1 MNNHRRTDVVPLRRT
16 MVTPDVAE
24 ALREA
29 EERALAAGCVL
40 SIGGPHTLSWE
51 GVKND
56 AGPTGCPPH
65 ISMRCTGREIQFKL
79 QRKGSKALGMT
90 QDDVEALWGLL
101 VPLGWTPWT
110 RYPVAGTVGHD
121 VFHYYGPW
129 RPLYDSLLGEGLGEK
144 AWPSLCAAA
153 QLDVGRW
160 GGEREVERFVQAQ
173 LHRMGH
179 PVGPVDGIIGPRT
192 LASMAAAGVG
202 SGMTLSILAD
212 KLAKSTDAAPAKSSR
227 RRGFLSVDGPHE
239 VFGTGGVSVV
249 RNKQGAAITIDG
261 PGRLLVEVR

>member
-1 MNNHRRTDVVPLRRT
+1 MNNHQRTVVVPLRRT

-24 ALREA
+24 SLQEA
-29 EERALAAGCVL
+29 EKRALAADCVL
-40 SIGGPHTLSWE
+40 TVGGPQALSWE
-51 GVKND
+51 AVKND
-56 AGPTGCPPH
+56 AGPTGCPLH
-65 ISMRCTGREIQFKL
+65 LSMRCTGREIQFKL
-79 QRKGSKALGMT
+79 QRKGSKALGMA
-90 QDDVEALWGLL
+90 QGDVEALWGLL

-110 RYPVAGTVGHD
+110 RYPIAGTIGHD

-160 GGEREVERFVQAQ
+160 GGDRQVERFVQAQ

-179 PVGPVDGIIGPRT
+179 SVGPVDGIIGPRT
-192 LASMAAAGVG
+192 LACVAAAGIG
-202 SGMTLSILAD
+202 SGMTLSDLAD
-212 KLAKSTDAAPAKSSR
+212 KLAKSTDAAPVKSSR

-239 VFGTGGVSVV
+239 VFGTGGISVV